1 MPFRE
6 RVGIKELLVVGPSE
20 RCIFSVE
27 SVESAFIDP
36 NRAVTYT

>member
-27 SVESAFIDP
+27 SAFIDP